1 MPRAPTQATEWL
13 NAAGRIPMLTAAE
26 ELHLGALVRRWQDW
40 PPTPAEAPP
49 AVTRRGLRAR
59 NRMVAANLRWVATV
73 IDRIP
78 RPRHVSLEDALQAGS
93 VGLIRA
99 AEKFDPARGYK
110 FSTYAYLW
118 IRQSL
123 TLEIDRS
130 STIRVPTN
138 VCAALKGVKNGETS
152 SEQRAAA
159 ALVWHGC
166 LTLDAPAP
174 GAADDGGPLAD
185 GIEGGRLSV
194 ADLSQAEAIATA
206 LEAMGEVNGDGLA
219 LLQLRHGDGAN
230 LTELGRLEGMGP
242 RRMRQRLEG
251 LTDRLRALPAVQLA
265 LAG

>member
-1 MPRAPTQATEWL
+1 
-13 NAAGRIPMLTAAE
+13 MLTAAE
-26 ELHLGALVRRWQDW
+26 ELHLGALVRAWQDW

-59 NRMVAANLRWVATV
+59 NRMVAANLRLVAMV
-73 IDRIP
+73 VDRTP
-78 RPRHVSLEDALQAGS
+78 RPPRLALEDALQAGS
-93 VGLIRA
+93 VGLVRA

-152 SEQRAAA
+152 PEQRAAA
-159 ALVWHGC
+159 ALVWYGC
-166 LTLDAPAP
+166 LSLDAPAP
-174 GAADDGGPLAD
+174 GAADDSGPLAD
-185 GIEGGRLSV
+185 GIEGGRLGGDQLGTAEQV
-194 ADLSQAEAIATA
+194 ADAFTA
-206 LEAMGEVNGDGLA
+206 MADADADGLA
-219 LLQLRHGDGAN
+219 LLQLRYGDGA
-230 LTELGRLEGMGP
+230 LVGELAQLEGASLP
-242 RRMRQRLEG
+242 ATTKRLRVAA
-251 LTDRLRALPAVQLA
+251 DRLRALPAVQLA

>member
-1 MPRAPTQATEWL
+1 MARNPSAAAWL
-13 NAAGRIPMLTAAE
+13 NAAGRFTLLTATE
-26 ELHLGALVRRWQDW
+26 EVHLGALVRRWQDW

-49 AVTRRGLRAR
+49 AVRRRGLRAR
-59 NRMVAANLRWVATV
+59 DRIASANLRLVAMV
-73 IDRIP
+73 VDRIP
-78 RPRHVSLEDALQAGS
+78 RPPHVALEDALQAGS

-130 STIRVPTN
+130 GTIRIPAN
-138 VCAALKGVKNGETS
+138 VCSALKGIKNGETS

-166 LTLDAPAP
+166 LSLDAPAP

-185 GIEGGRLSV
+185 GIEGGRLLV
-194 ADLSQAEAIATA
+194 EQLGQAEAIATA
-206 LEAMGEVNGDGLA
+206 VEAMGRADPDGLA
-219 LLQLRHGDGAN
+219 LLQLHHGDGAN
-230 LTELGRLEGMGP
+230 LTELGRLEGMGAV
-242 RRMRQRLEG
+242 RMRQRLEVV
-251 LTDRLRALPAVQLA
+251 TDRLRALPAVEMA

>member
-1 MPRAPTQATEWL
+1 
-13 NAAGRIPMLTAAE
+13 
-26 ELHLGALVRRWQDW
+26 
-40 PPTPAEAPP
+40 
-49 AVTRRGLRAR
+49 
-59 NRMVAANLRWVATV
+59 MVAANLRLVALV
-73 IDRIP
+73 VDRTP
-78 RPRHVSLEDALQAGS
+78 RPPRVALEDALQAGS

-123 TLEIDRS
+123 TLEVGRS

-152 SEQRAAA
+152 PEQREAA
-159 ALVWHGC
+159 ALVWRGC

-174 GAADDGGPLAD
+174 GAAADDSGPLAD
-185 GIEGGRLSV
+185 AIVGGRLDV
-194 ADLSQAEAIATA
+194 EQLGQAEAIAGA
-206 LEAMGEVNGDGLA
+206 LEAMGETDADALA

-230 LTELGRLEGMGP
+230 LTELGRLEGIGP
-242 RRMRQRLEG
+242 LRMRQRLEG
-251 LTDRLRALPAVQLA
+251 VTDRLRALPAVELA